1 MNSGSATIETPNS
14 PDLTTFQG
22 QGFIL
27 LPALLEPALT
37 AFFWS
42 YIHTKFVSRLL
53 TPGDAQ
59 VPNTP
64 SGYGDPATDGLL
76 EYLRPRF
83 EEICGR
89 HLLPTYSYFRLYK
102 HGDTLARHKD
112 RPACE
117 FSVSLNI
124 GQIPAD
130 PWALYVE
137 GQSGAREFRLLPGD
151 AVLYR
156 GLERA
161 HWRDRFEGQRAVQ
174 IFLHYVDRDGPY
186 AGEKYDRRKSLMRAG
201 ENAKADEVQLGNAVA
216 N

>member
-1 MNSGSATIETPNS
+1 MSSSATSAIPQS
-14 PDLTTFQG
+14 AGRATFER
-22 QGFIL
+22 QGFVL
-27 LPALLEPALT
+27 MPAVLEPPLT

-53 TPGDAQ
+53 TPGDAM

-64 SGYGDPATDGLL
+64 SDYGDPATDGLL
-76 EYLRPRF
+76 EHLRPRF

-102 HGDTLARHKD
+102 RGDALARHRD

-124 GQIPAD
+124 GQVPAD

-137 GQSGAREFRLLPGD
+137 GQSGPCEFRLSPGD
-151 AVLYR
+151 GVLYR
-156 GLERA
+156 GIEQA
-161 HWRDRFEGQRAVQ
+161 HWRDQFEGQRLIQ
-174 IFLHYVDRDGPY
+174 IFLHYVDRDGPH
-186 AGEKYDRRKSLMRAG
+186 AGEKYDGRVSLMRPG
-201 ENAKADEVQLGNAVA
+201 ERARAEEGQSRKALAT
-216 N
+216 